1 MIYVPCVKVASTAMK
16 GNSLVVHEYDF
27 VCNAKKKEIPVSFR
41 SVLFSVSS
49 ATYVHVLDHT
59 VLVCR

>member
-16 GNSLVVHEYDF
+16 GNTLVDHEYYF
-27 VCNAKKKEIPVSFR
+27 VCNAKKEIPVSFI